1 MNHPYPCP
9 PLKLHISRH
18 QVRADVEGLLREVI
32 VTVWG
37 SLTILEE
44 GVENPIDVSFIDA
57 LVPLTGFLEL
67 VSGEELRWVLIEEV
81 LLTARERK

>member
-1 MNHPYPCP
+1 MT
-9 PLKLHISRH
+9 
-18 QVRADVEGLLREVI
+18 A
-32 VTVWG
+32 WG

-67 VSGEELRWVLIEEV
+67 VSGEELRRVLIEEV

>member
-1 MNHPYPCP
+1 MT
-9 PLKLHISRH
+9 
-18 QVRADVEGLLREVI
+18 A
-32 VTVWG
+32 WG

-67 VSGEELRWVLIEEV
+67 VSGEELRRILIEEV